1 MNPHA
6 FELILKHVNGARD
19 ILFALSSGF
28 LDHEGDALVFI
39 GLKVEK
45 RKVLKLPF
53 YRRDTQTIGKRCVN
67 IHGFA
72 CFEHTAIGTESSKC
86 SHIMQSI
93 CKFDDD
99 NANVLGHRQ
108 KHFAQVERLLLV
120 HRGNFDRRELCHAIY
135 QFGDSFAKTFLNVF
149 KRSRSVFDRI
159 MQNSCDNGVF
169 IHMQVFCKDIAHFD
183 RMIDIRFTRLA
194 VLFGVI
200 TRGKRIRCIDA
211 RTHLIIKA

>member
-1 MNPHA
+1 
-6 FELILKHVNGARD
+6 
-19 ILFALSSGF
+19 
-28 LDHEGDALVFI
+28 
-39 GLKVEK
+39 
-45 RKVLKLPF
+45 
-53 YRRDTQTIGKRCVN
+53 
-67 IHGFA
+67 
-72 CFEHTAIGTESSKC
+72 
-86 SHIMQSI
+86 MQSI

-169 IHMQVFCKDIAHFD
+169 IHMQVFCKDITHFD
-183 RMIDIRFTRLA
+183 RVIDIRLARLA

-200 TRGKRIRCIDA
+200 TRGKGIRCIDT
-211 RTHLIIKA
+211 RTHLIIKAQRTERTQALPMRSLRDFFFAFCERRGKKLRFMSRRRWYRSWS